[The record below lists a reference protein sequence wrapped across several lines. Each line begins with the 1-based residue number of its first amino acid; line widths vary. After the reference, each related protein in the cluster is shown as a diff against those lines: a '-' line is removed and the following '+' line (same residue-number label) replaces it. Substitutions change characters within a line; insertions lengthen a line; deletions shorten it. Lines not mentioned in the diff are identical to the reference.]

1 MIWIKLNMNNS
12 NDNGTFTI
20 NLNLISSIIFILASL
35 VSLALTFDEKGNIT
49 GGKKYLTDKQ
59 ALDISF
65 YNRIVILIAVLISLY
80 AGYKNYKSENNDTA
94 RYKSS
99 LLLSTSVLS
108 LIGAL
113 IILYVAYLNKKEQ
126 SLTVSDVE
134 NPLI

>member
-1 MIWIKLNMNNS
+1 MNNS
-12 NDNGTFTI
+12 NKNDTFTI
-20 NLNLISSIIFILASL
+20 NLNIISSILFILGSL
-35 VSLALTFDEKGNIT
+35 VSLGLTFDERGNLIKG
-49 GGKKYLTDKQ
+49 KQYLTNKQ
-59 ALDISF
+59 ALNISF

-80 AGYKNYKSENNDTA
+80 SGYKNFEDEKKGTIG
-94 RYKSS
+94 RYKSG

-113 IILYVAYLNKKEQ
+113 IILYVSYLNRREQ

>member
-1 MIWIKLNMNNS
+1 MNNS
-12 NDNGTFTI
+12 NKNDTFTI
-20 NLNLISSIIFILASL
+20 NLNIISSILFILGSL
-35 VSLALTFDEKGNIT
+35 VSLGLTFDERGNLIK
-49 GGKKYLTDKQ
+49 GKKYLTNKQ
-59 ALDISF
+59 ALNISF

-80 AGYKNYKSENNDTA
+80 SGYKNFEDEKKGTIG
-94 RYKSS
+94 RYKSG

-113 IILYVAYLNKKEQ
+113 IILYVSYLNRREQ